1 MEENRNE
8 VTEVTEKKERK
19 IDIVRILKDVGFMAI
34 GAVLT
39 ITAAALF
46 GDKMNKADEND
57 GTNRQV

>member
-8 VTEVTEKKERK
+8 VTEVTNKKNK
-19 IDIVRILKDVGFMAI
+19 IDIVRILKDAGFMVL

-39 ITAAALF
+39 VTAAALF

>member
-8 VTEVTEKKERK
+8 VTEVTNEKKK

>member
-8 VTEVTEKKERK
+8 VTEVTSEKKK
-19 IDIVRILKDVGFMAI
+19 IDIVRILKDAGFMVL

-39 ITAAALF
+39 VTAAALF